1 MKHFYLLSLFL
12 LFYNFL
18 DAKKDN
24 PKTQK
29 EKLKHALNEGEKGHP
44 YTMFNKN
51 RPNFHWTNDVIT
63 IKLEFT
69 SAVGGPCKHK
79 L

>member
-1 MKHFYLLSLFL
+1 MKHFYLLSLL
-12 LFYNFL
+12 LLLCNFL
-18 DAKKDN
+18 DAKKDD

-44 YTMFNKN
+44 YTMFNTTKEG
-51 RPNFHWTNDVIT
+51 FHWTNDVIA

>member
-44 YTMFNKN
+44 TLCLIRTVQIFIGQLM
-51 RPNFHWTNDVIT
+51 W
-63 IKLEFT
+63 
-69 SAVGGPCKHK
+69 
-79 L
+79 